1 MERLM
6 TDLNSLAG
14 LLMEK
19 ETENDELL
27 QFQSRADK
35 LDRTNK

>member
-1 MERLM
+1 M